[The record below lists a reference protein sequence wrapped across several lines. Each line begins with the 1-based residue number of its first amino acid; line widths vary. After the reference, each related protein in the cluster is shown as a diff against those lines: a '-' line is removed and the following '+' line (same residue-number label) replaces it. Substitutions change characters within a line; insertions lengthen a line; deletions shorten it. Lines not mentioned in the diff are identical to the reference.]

1 MLDRLTL
8 DQMRILIA
16 VVDSGSFSA
25 AARRLRRVQSAISQS
40 IRTLEQ
46 ELGIKLFDRAARV
59 PTLTEAGRT
68 VLAEARHLIRGVEEL
83 RARADSIA
91 NEVESELHLAVEQV
105 FPNAVLMDSLRGLS
119 RAFPSLPVTLF
130 TEGLGAPEQ
139 QLRDGLAR
147 LAVYS
152 PLAMDPSG
160 VETQFL
166 ASIPIYPVAA
176 ADHPLAAER
185 RPITQEDLDRHVQL
199 VLADR
204 AGRVSGQSGG
214 AARSARAWR
223 FADQHARLQYALA
236 GFGWTYAPVHMIEE
250 HLKAGRLRRL
260 DILAHDGRHL
270 SMALYVAYPRNRP
283 PGKAGRWLV
292 EEWRRQLARLEGSG
306 AVMQKGEGIPVRL
319 VPADS

>member
-25 AARRLRRVQSAISQS
+25 AARRLRRVQSAVSQS

-46 ELGIKLFDRAARV
+46 ELGIRLFDRSARV

-68 VLAEARHLIRGVEEL
+68 VLTEARHLIRGVDEL
-83 RARADSIA
+83 RARAESIA
-91 NEVESELHLAVEQV
+91 NDVENELNLAVEQV
-105 FPNAVLMDSLRGLS
+105 FPNAVLMDSLRALS
-119 RAFPSLPVTLF
+119 RAFPTLPVTLF

-139 QLRDGLAR
+139 QLRAGLAR

-152 PLAMDPSG
+152 PLAMDPPG

-166 ASIPIYPVAA
+166 ASIPILPVASA
-176 ADHPLAAER
+176 THPLAEEKG
-185 RPITQEDLDRHVQL
+185 PITQEDLDRYIQL

-214 AARSARAWR
+214 AARSARTWR
-223 FADQHARLQYALA
+223 FADQHARLQYAIA
-236 GFGWTYAPVHMIEE
+236 GFGWTYAPIHMIEG
-250 HLKAGRLRRL
+250 HLKAGTLKRL
-260 DILAHDGRHL
+260 DIQAHDGRHL
-270 SMALYVAYPRNRP
+270 SMALYVAFPRNRP
-283 PGKAGRWLV
+283 PGRAGRWLV
-292 EEWRRQLARLEGSG
+292 QEWRSQLARLEGSG
-306 AVMQKGEGIPVRL
+306 VVMRKGEGIPVRL
-319 VPADS
+319 VPTT